1 MKAAV
6 LHAANQPLTIE
17 EVALAKPGSREVLM
31 RTAFAGLCHSDLH
44 FIEGLYPHP
53 TPCVLGH
60 ESAGIVEAVGDA
72 VTYVKPGDHVITCLS
87 VFCGTCSQCV
97 TGHPNLCENTEVKM
111 PPGVSR
117 RLSWKGGELMN
128 QFLNLSSFAEEML
141 VHENAI
147 VKIDPDIPLD
157 RAALV
162 GCGVM
167 TGVGAVFNAAKV
179 EPGSTVAVIGCGG
192 VGLSAVNGAAL
203 AGAERIIAIDTVASK
218 LELARTMGATDT
230 LNASNA
236 DPVKAIREMTGGG
249 VHYSFEA
256 LGTKTTAEQ
265 AFQMLRGGGTAT
277 IIGMVPFGV
286 KIELHGY
293 DFLRDRKFQGTS
305 MGGNRFRVDMPR
317 LLSLWRQGR
326 LKLDHLISGTH
337 QARRDQRRLRR
348 AQIRRAG
355 ASADRFRRTL
365 SRLPSPRRRPAQR
378 PEGDAAA
385 HIGGDR
391 EREGQLVAAGEVE
404 DQARRP
410 RAGGRADAA
419 ADRDHAED
427 GAELAARERGRRSWR

>member
-17 EVALAKPGSREVLM
+17 EVELTKPKSREVLL
-31 RTAFAGLCHSDLH
+31 RTAFAGLCHSDLL
-44 FIEGLYPHP
+44 FIDGLYPHP

-60 ESAGIVEAVGDA
+60 ESAGIVEAVGDG

-87 VFCGTCSQCV
+87 VFCGTCPQCV
-97 TGHPNLCENTEVKM
+97 TGHPNLCENTEVKL

-117 RLSWKGGELMN
+117 RLTWKGGELMN
-128 QFLNLSSFAEEML
+128 QFLNLSSFAEQML
-141 VHENAI
+141 VHENSM

-179 EPGSTVAVIGCGG
+179 EPGATVAVIGCGG

-218 LELARTMGATDT
+218 LEIARELGATDT

-236 DPVKAIREMTGGG
+236 DPVKEVRDMTGGG

-256 LGTKTTAEQ
+256 LGTKNTAEQ
-265 AFQMLRGGGTAT
+265 AFGMLRPGGTAT
-277 IIGMVPFGV
+277 IIGMVPLGV

-293 DFLRDRKFQGTS
+293 DFLRDRKLQGTS

-326 LKLDHLISGTH
+326 LKLDHLISG
-337 QARRDQRRLRR
+337 RLKLDQINDGFAALKS
-348 AQIRRAG
+348 G
-355 ASADRFRRTL
+355 APVRQVIDF
-365 SRLPSPRRRPAQR
+365 
-378 PEGDAAA
+378 AA
-385 HIGGDR
+385 
-391 EREGQLVAAGEVE
+391 
-404 DQARRP
+404 
-410 RAGGRADAA
+410 
-419 ADRDHAED
+419 
-427 GAELAARERGRRSWR
+427 

>member
-17 EVALAKPGSREVLM
+17 EVALARPGSRDVLI

-87 VFCGTCSQCV
+87 VFCGTCPQCV
-97 TGHPNLCENTEVKM
+97 TGHPNLCENTEVKL

-128 QFLNLSSFAEEML
+128 QFLNLSSFAEQML

-203 AGAERIIAIDTVASK
+203 AGAERIIAIDIVPSK
-218 LELARTMGATDT
+218 LELAKTLGATDT
-230 LNASNA
+230 LNASNV
-236 DPVKAIREMTGGG
+236 DPVKAVREMTGGG
-249 VHYSFEA
+249 VNYSFEA
-256 LGTKTTAEQ
+256 LGAKTTAEQ

-277 IIGMVPFGV
+277 IIGMVPLGV

-293 DFLRDRKFQGTS
+293 DFLRDRKLQGTS

-326 LKLDHLISGTH
+326 LKLDHLISGRIKLGEINDGF
-337 QARRDQRRLRR
+337 AALKS
-348 AQIRRAG
+348 G
-355 ASADRFRRTL
+355 APVR
-365 SRLPSPRRRPAQR
+365 
-378 PEGDAAA
+378 
-385 HIGGDR
+385 
-391 EREGQLVAAGEVE
+391 QLIDFAV
-404 DQARRP
+404 
-410 RAGGRADAA
+410 
-419 ADRDHAED
+419 
-427 GAELAARERGRRSWR
+427 

>member
-6 LHAANQPLTIE
+6 LHAPNQPLTIE
-17 EVALAKPGSREVLM
+17 EVELTKPKGREVLL

-60 ESAGIVEAVGDA
+60 ESAGTVEAVGDG

-87 VFCGTCSQCV
+87 VFCGTCPQCI

-111 PPGVSR
+111 PAGAAR
-117 RLSWKGGELMN
+117 RMSWKGGHMN
-128 QFLNLSSFAEEML
+128 QAFNLSSFAEQML
-141 VHENAI
+141 VHENAM
-147 VKIDPDIPLD
+147 VKIDPDVPLD

-179 EPGSTVAVIGCGG
+179 EPGATVAVIGCGG

-203 AGAERIIAIDTVASK
+203 AGAERIIAIDTIASK
-218 LELARTMGATDT
+218 LELARELGATDT

-236 DPVKAIREMTGGG
+236 DPVEQVREMTGGG
-249 VHYSFEA
+249 VQYSFEA

-265 AFQMLRGGGTAT
+265 AFAMLRPGGTAT

-293 DFLRDRKFQGTS
+293 DFLRDRKLQGTS

-326 LKLDHLISGTH
+326 LKLDHLISG
-337 QARRDQRRLRR
+337 RLKLGEINDGF
-348 AQIRRAG
+348 AALKSG
-355 ASADRFRRTL
+355 APVRQLIDF
-365 SRLPSPRRRPAQR
+365 
-378 PEGDAAA
+378 AA
-385 HIGGDR
+385 
-391 EREGQLVAAGEVE
+391 
-404 DQARRP
+404 
-410 RAGGRADAA
+410 
-419 ADRDHAED
+419 
-427 GAELAARERGRRSWR
+427 

>member
-6 LHAANQPLTIE
+6 LHAPNQPLTIE
-17 EVALAKPGSREVLM
+17 EVELTKPKGREVLL

-44 FIEGLYPHP
+44 YIEGLYPHP

-60 ESAGIVEAVGDA
+60 ESAGIVEAVGDG

-87 VFCGTCSQCV
+87 VFCGTCPQCI

-111 PPGVSR
+111 PAGAAR
-117 RLSWKGGELMN
+117 RMSWKGGHMN
-128 QFLNLSSFAEEML
+128 QAFNLSSFAEQML
-141 VHENAI
+141 VHENAM
-147 VKIDPDIPLD
+147 VKIDPDVPLD

-179 EPGSTVAVIGCGG
+179 EPGATVAVIGCGG

-203 AGAERIIAIDTVASK
+203 AGAERIIAIDTIASK
-218 LELARTMGATDT
+218 LELARELGATDT

-236 DPVKAIREMTGGG
+236 DPVEQVREMTGGG
-249 VHYSFEA
+249 VQYSFEA

-265 AFQMLRGGGTAT
+265 AFAMLRPGGTAT

-293 DFLRDRKFQGTS
+293 DFLRDRKLQGTS

-326 LKLDHLISGTH
+326 LKLDHLISG
-337 QARRDQRRLRR
+337 RLKLGEINDGF
-348 AQIRRAG
+348 AALKSG
-355 ASADRFRRTL
+355 APVRQLIDF
-365 SRLPSPRRRPAQR
+365 
-378 PEGDAAA
+378 AA
-385 HIGGDR
+385 
-391 EREGQLVAAGEVE
+391 
-404 DQARRP
+404 
-410 RAGGRADAA
+410 
-419 ADRDHAED
+419 
-427 GAELAARERGRRSWR
+427 

>member
-1 MKAAV
+1 MYLKDRRLAELLVKELQIREPRSQVSRAECRRPAMKAAV
-6 LHAANQPLTIE
+6 LHAANQPMTIE
-17 EVALAKPGSREVLM
+17 EVALTKPGPRDVLL

-60 ESAGIVEAVGDA
+60 ESAGVVEAVGEG
-72 VTYVKPGDHVITCLS
+72 VTYVKAGDHVITCLS
-87 VFCGTCSQCV
+87 VFCGTCPQCV
-97 TGHPNLCENTEVKM
+97 TGHPNLCENTEVKL

-117 RLSWKGGELMN
+117 RLSWKNGELMN
-128 QFLNLSSFAEEML
+128 QFLNLSSFGEQML
-141 VHENAI
+141 VHENSM

-179 EPGSTVAVIGCGG
+179 EPGTTVAVIGCGG

-218 LELARTMGATDT
+218 LEVARELGATDT

-236 DPVKAIREMTGGG
+236 DPVKAVRDMTGGG

-265 AFQMLRGGGTAT
+265 AFGMLRPGGTAT
-277 IIGMVPFGV
+277 IIGMVPLGV

-293 DFLRDRKFQGTS
+293 DFLRDRKLQGTS

-326 LKLDHLISGTH
+326 LKLDHLISGKIK
-337 QARRDQRRLRR
+337 LE
-348 AQIRRAG
+348 QINEGFA
-355 ASADRFRRTL
+355 ALKSAAPVRQLIDF
-365 SRLPSPRRRPAQR
+365 
-378 PEGDAAA
+378 AA
-385 HIGGDR
+385 
-391 EREGQLVAAGEVE
+391 
-404 DQARRP
+404 
-410 RAGGRADAA
+410 
-419 ADRDHAED
+419 
-427 GAELAARERGRRSWR
+427 

>member
-6 LHAANQPLTIE
+6 LHAPNQPLTIE
-17 EVALAKPGSREVLM
+17 EVTLTKPGSRDVLL

-44 FIEGLYPHP
+44 FIDGLYPHP

-60 ESAGIVEAVGDA
+60 ESAGIVEAVGDG

-97 TGHPNLCENTEVKM
+97 TGHPNLCENTEVKL

-117 RLSWKGGELMN
+117 RLTWKGGELMN
-128 QFLNLSSFAEEML
+128 QFLNLSSFAEQML
-141 VHENAI
+141 VHENSM

-218 LELARTMGATDT
+218 LEIARELGATDT

-236 DPVKAIREMTGGG
+236 DAVKEVREMTGGG

-256 LGTKTTAEQ
+256 LGTKATAEQ
-265 AFQMLRGGGTAT
+265 AFGMLRPGGTAT
-277 IIGMVPFGV
+277 IIGMVPLGV

-293 DFLRDRKFQGTS
+293 DFLRDRKLQGTS

-326 LKLDHLISGTH
+326 LKLDHLISGRIKLSEINEGF
-337 QARRDQRRLRR
+337 AALKS
-348 AQIRRAG
+348 G
-355 ASADRFRRTL
+355 APVRQLIDF
-365 SRLPSPRRRPAQR
+365 
-378 PEGDAAA
+378 AA
-385 HIGGDR
+385 
-391 EREGQLVAAGEVE
+391 
-404 DQARRP
+404 
-410 RAGGRADAA
+410 
-419 ADRDHAED
+419 
-427 GAELAARERGRRSWR
+427 

>member
-17 EVALAKPGSREVLM
+17 EVALTKPGSREVLI

-60 ESAGIVEAVGDA
+60 ESAGIVEAVGDG
-72 VTYVKPGDHVITCLS
+72 VSYVKPGDHVITCLS
-87 VFCGTCSQCV
+87 VFCGTCPQCV
-97 TGHPNLCENTEVKM
+97 TGHPNLCENTEVKL

-117 RLSWKGGELMN
+117 RLSWQGGQLMN
-128 QFLNLSSFAEEML
+128 QFLNLSSFAEQML

-203 AGAERIIAIDTVASK
+203 AGAERIIAIDTVPAK
-218 LELARTMGATDT
+218 LELAKTLGATDT

-236 DPVKAIREMTGGG
+236 DPVKAIRDMTGGG

-277 IIGMVPFGV
+277 IIGMVPLGV

-293 DFLRDRKFQGTS
+293 DFLRDRKLQGTS

-326 LKLDHLISGTH
+326 LKLDHLISGKLKLSEVNDGF
-337 QARRDQRRLRR
+337 AALKS
-348 AQIRRAG
+348 G
-355 ASADRFRRTL
+355 APVRQLIDF
-365 SRLPSPRRRPAQR
+365 
-378 PEGDAAA
+378 AA
-385 HIGGDR
+385 
-391 EREGQLVAAGEVE
+391 V
-404 DQARRP
+404 
-410 RAGGRADAA
+410 
-419 ADRDHAED
+419 
-427 GAELAARERGRRSWR
+427 